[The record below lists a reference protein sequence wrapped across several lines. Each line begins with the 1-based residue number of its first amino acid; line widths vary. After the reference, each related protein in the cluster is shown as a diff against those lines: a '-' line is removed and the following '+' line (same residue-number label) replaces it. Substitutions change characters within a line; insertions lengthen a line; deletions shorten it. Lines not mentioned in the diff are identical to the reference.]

1 MTLNEKLDV
10 LSALQIVIESLND
23 VSITYQWHCSIWDKI
38 LTREEI
44 AQNRV
49 LFEDVLKTFSN
60 IVHDNM

>member
-1 MTLNEKLDV
+1 MTLNERLDV

-23 VSITYQWHCSIWDKI
+23 DSITYQWRCSIWDKI

-44 AQNRV
+44 AKNEV
-49 LFEDVLKTFSN
+49 LFDNVLKTFSN